1 MRIVFTVAFGASL
14 CVSGAALA
22 AQSAPS
28 PDRPNEIVYSNI
40 AGPAEVTNAPNGDDT
55 IVCNYQR
62 ETGTLFVSR
71 ICRTLR
77 AWKKMQADSQE
88 FLEFDH
94 LGAHQAGEHG

>member
-1 MRIVFTVAFGASL
+1 MRLVFAIALGAGL
-14 CVSGAALA
+14 YISGAATA
-22 AQSAPS
+22 APPVPS

-62 ETGTLFVSR
+62 ETGSLFVSR

-94 LGAHQAGEHG
+94 LGAHQAGGS